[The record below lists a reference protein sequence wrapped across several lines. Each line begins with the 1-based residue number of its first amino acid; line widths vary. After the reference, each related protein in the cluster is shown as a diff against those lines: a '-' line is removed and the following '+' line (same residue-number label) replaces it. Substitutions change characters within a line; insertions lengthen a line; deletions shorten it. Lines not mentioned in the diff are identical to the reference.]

1 MDVKEGT
8 RTLAERKNEAIL
20 DSMERHQYN
29 VSAVSE
35 EFKEPNALGVT
46 Y

>member
-1 MDVKEGT
+1 MDDKKGI

-35 EFKEPNALGVT
+35 ELREPKGLGVT
-46 Y
+46 H